1 MSLRKHQTRL
11 NDGRFAVAALLL
23 ISLSLILPSG
33 TLAITYGGLGGRP
46 AFPRPDNPRT
56 ENIFVYT
63 LEPGTSAADGL
74 FVINTTETTKTVFV
88 YSADS
93 TPSSDGG
100 FACEQ
105 LSASNQGASATKK
118 DAGAWIILGRPQP
131 ALPAEAALPA
141 DATAVSFAPPT
152 VTPTLTE
159 AEATSDVDGDG
170 LPAQTERERSTDP
183 SNADT
188 DSDGFTDKQEI
199 DGGYDPLQPIVLT
212 LESQTKMLVPFT
224 LSIPETADVGE
235 HDGCLLVQ
243 EKKPPVENG
252 EGVLIS
258 TRTGLRV
265 AVTVPGDIVRQLA
278 ISGLEI
284 QPRARGGKI
293 LRPSVR
299 NEGNVSVDADVSVV
313 TKNLF
318 GQVAM
323 RHGGQYAILR
333 GQTNAWNFEFPQTFW
348 GGWYAA
354 SLTVAYDPDPSAELG
369 ADGERS
375 KTLTG
380 PTVRFFLWP
389 SVQALLIIAA
399 LLLLVALLISLVLL
413 ARRRRRLIAQTWV
426 SYHVQPGDTIRS
438 LAERFRVSWRVLAA
452 ANRLRPPYDVP
463 AGSTLRVP
471 PTNSR

>member
-1 MSLRKHQTRL
+1 M
-11 NDGRFAVAALLL
+11 LLP
-23 ISLSLILPSG
+23 IGLSLMLPSG
-33 TLAITYGGLGGRP
+33 TLAISYGGLGGRP

-63 LEPGTSAADGL
+63 LEPGKSLADGV

-105 LSASNQGASATKK
+105 LSASNQGASATKRDVGAWITLGQPQPAIPAEATLSPGTTPDTFAAAPPPTTPA
-118 DAGAWIILGRPQP
+118 DAGADP
-131 ALPAEAALPA
+131 
-141 DATAVSFAPPT
+141 
-152 VTPTLTE
+152 
-159 AEATSDVDGDG
+159 DGDG
-170 LPAQTERERSTDP
+170 LTDAAERERGTDP
-183 SNADT
+183 TKT
-188 DSDGFTDKQEI
+188 DSDGDGFTDKQEI
-199 DGGYDPLQPIVLT
+199 DSGYDPLQPIVLT

-224 LSIPETADVGE
+224 LSIPGTADVGE

-278 ISGLEI
+278 IAGFEF

-318 GQVAM
+318 GKVAM

-348 GGWYAA
+348 GGWYT
-354 SLTVAYDPDPSAELG
+354 SILKVAYNTDPTVELG
-369 ADGERS
+369 TDAARS
-375 KTLTG
+375 TVLTW
-380 PTVRFFLWP
+380 PSMRFFLWP
-389 SVQALLIIAA
+389 SLQGLAVIAA
-399 LLLLVALLISLVLL
+399 VLLTLLLLGLLLWLRHRRNVLI
-413 ARRRRRLIAQTWV
+413 RQTWV
-426 SYHVQPGDTIRS
+426 PYTVQPGDTLKL
-438 LAERFRVSWRVLAA
+438 LAEQRGVSWKVLAQV
-452 ANRLRPPYDVP
+452 NRLQPPYELAP
-463 AGSTLRVP
+463 GANLRVP
-471 PTNSR
+471 PPSS